1 MAIATDTIKAGKFDW
16 FYREINREVI
26 DKPPILFLHGLIS
39 QSYSWTVIME
49 EVGEKGYRAI
59 APDWLGS
66 GYSEKPDKRDFPYTP
81 DAYIQ
86 ALEEFLNAL
95 QLTKFYLVVQG
106 FLGSVGLQYALR
118 HPEKIERLL
127 ILNTPVSTE
136 AKLPWKIKQMALPFI
151 GDMMTQD
158 PLLVDRT
165 LEGGSGYV
173 IEDKDLDVY
182 RRPFLKSSSTGRAL
196 MATIKNLQLKEAME
210 EIVSGF
216 PKWDHPIEMIWGT
229 ADPWLDLSMAES
241 FVEKTPGAVLV
252 KLDKAGHYPQD
263 HWPQEITESLLL
275 FLRKKAL

>member
-39 QSYSWTVIME
+39 HALQLDCNY
-49 EVGEKGYRAI
+49 G
-59 APDWLGS
+59 GS
-66 GYSEKPDKRDFPYTP
+66 RRERIQVRSHPTGWVLDILRNQTTRQPRDFPYTP

-86 ALEEFLNAL
+86 SPPEFLNAL

-127 ILNTPVSTE
+127 ILNTPVSGE
-136 AKLPWKIKQMALPFI
+136 GKITLENQTDGIAFYGYI
-151 GDMMTQD
+151 RMTQD

-173 IEDKDLDVY
+173 IEDKERDVY

-196 MATIKNLQLKEAME
+196 MATIKNLQLNWSME

-216 PKWDHPIEMIWGT
+216 PKWLHTIEMIWGT

-241 FVEKTPGAVLV
+241 F
-252 KLDKAGHYPQD
+252 
-263 HWPQEITESLLL
+263 
-275 FLRKKAL
+275 ALEEGRGNIG